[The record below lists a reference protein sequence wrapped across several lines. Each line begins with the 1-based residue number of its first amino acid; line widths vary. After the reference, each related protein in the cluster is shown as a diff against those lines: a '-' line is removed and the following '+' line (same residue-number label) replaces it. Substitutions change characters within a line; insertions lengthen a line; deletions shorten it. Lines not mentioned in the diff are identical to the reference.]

1 MSQEHQP
8 QSPKPTSED
17 GTAPETTVS
26 PAGETTPAPV
36 PQEPPAAP
44 AGKDAPPVD
53 KPGNKPVVVYI
64 MILFIAAF
72 LLMALSFFMHQ
83 RSNTEVMGELQ
94 HSVTAM
100 QEVQAAQEKVIELQE
115 ETADLQ
121 KELDNTL
128 EENQAL
134 KDQAAE
140 AEDRTEALVRQQ
152 DALLSLYSLMQE
164 YAAKDYG
171 ACQAII
177 EAMESDQLPEALEE
191 FSFGQGGVTRPADRY
206 QELKAAVEAKLG

>member
-1 MSQEHQP
+1 MSQEHQEP
-8 QSPKPTSED
+8 KNLSPDGETSQEM
-17 GTAPETTVS
+17 PVS
-26 PAGETTPAPV
+26 PAGEPAESAGT
-36 PQEPPAAP
+36 QENTAP
-44 AGKDAPPVD
+44 KASAQAD

-83 RSNTEVMGELQ
+83 RSNTEVIGELQ
-94 HSVTAM
+94 HSVSAM
-100 QEVQAAQEKVIELQE
+100 QEVQAAQEKVIALQE
-115 ETADLQ
+115 EAAGLQ
-121 KELDNTL
+121 EELDDAL

-140 AEDRTEALVRQQ
+140 NEDRTEDLVRQQ

-164 YAAKDYG
+164 YAAKDYD
-171 ACQAII
+171 ACQAIM
-177 EAMESDQLPEALEE
+177 EAMEAEQLPEALEE
-191 FSFGQGGVTRPADRY
+191 FSFGQGGVTRPAERY

>member
-1 MSQEHQP
+1 MSQEQQP
-8 QSPKPTSED
+8 QTPSPAES
-17 GTAPETTVS
+17 GMQSPEPPVS
-26 PAGETTPAPV
+26 PTGETEPAHTSQETSTTPA
-36 PQEPPAAP
+36 ASSA
-44 AGKDAPPVD
+44 D

-83 RSNTEVMGELQ
+83 RSNTEVLGELQ

-115 ETADLQ
+115 EVADLQ
-121 KELDNTL
+121 DALDEAL

-134 KDQAAE
+134 EDQAAE
-140 AEDRTEALVRQQ
+140 TEERTEALVQQ
-152 DALLSLYSLMQE
+152 QEALLSLYSLMQE
-164 YAAKDYG
+164 YSAKNYN

-177 EAMESDQLPEALEE
+177 ENMESEHLTEALEE
-191 FSFGQGGVTRPADRY
+191 LSSSQDGVTRPAERY
-206 QELKAAVEAKLG
+206 QELKAAVEAKLR